1 MHAALCRRD
10 AHECAAFTN
19 WRQLRAWQP
28 EQRSRPRALS
38 NGHEQSTKSEPTAK
52 EAPASEIA
60 AEHRVENAPN
70 PAPRFAVSTISCES
84 PTTSGQE
91 TLALQGASKALSEC
105 LYVKRDEHES
115 EAVSRGTIVTNSDE
129 LSRVSYQQTIE
140 RAAKQYLVAVLEEA
154 GGERWKA
161 AQLAGLNRT
170 HLQALIRKH
179 AIDVPMNPKAR
190 GRWARRSG

>member
-1 MHAALCRRD
+1 LLRVAAV
-10 AHECAAFTN
+10 TT
-19 WRQLRAWQP
+19 
-28 EQRSRPRALS
+28 
-38 NGHEQSTKSEPTAK
+38 TKIKLTAK
-52 EAPASEIA
+52 EAPASETA
-60 AEHRVENAPN
+60 TEHRVENAPN
-70 PAPRFAVSTISCES
+70 PSRRFAVSTISGES

-91 TLALQGASKALSEC
+91 PIAPQSASEVPSEC

-190 GRWARRSG
+190 GRWARRSVVDS